1 MKFRRDRM
9 VARAPVSMQ
18 ITTSAMGFR
27 TGLTPVIFKPWSRV
41 GTRASDVPPC
51 APHVGLRNELAAAVG
66 AAVGT
71 TWVSWPPT
79 WNCPAVLTHAAR
91 AIEGTVQK
99 MAKTKTPTG
108 TTMVRRLARLI
119 DLPLGVAR
127 ASCFGAH
134 R

>member
-9 VARAPVSMQ
+9 VALAPLSRQ
-18 ITTSAMGFR
+18 LTTSAMGFR
-27 TGLTPVIFKPWSRV
+27 TGLTPATLKPWSRV

-51 APHVGLRNELAAAVG
+51 APHVGLRNELP

-91 AIEGTVQK
+91 AIEGTAQK
-99 MAKTKTPTG
+99 MAKTKTQTG
-108 TTMVRRLARLI
+108 TTMVRRRARLI
-119 DLPLGVAR
+119 DLPLGVVR